1 MYNGGWVNTEVD
13 APEKNEEHFYTDQA
27 IKDVIGTFNCKLDK
41 IMYKLQNL
49 EEKMTQLK
57 FNADVN
63 NVDLEVDEKE
73 AEKARIK
80 KSNQLMGWFV
90 LLGESG
96 FPIDPYKDDI
106 TCIPA
111 NALIYQFK
119 DKEIKSIA
127 ATTAYTEI
135 HPIKAVMHDK
145 GMLFGSIDYWSDES
159 KWFNLDDIRNMFRE
173 NIKPATE
180 YVYMVPAEE
189 DNYPRYIETYEHC
202 IEDSMFVYNG
212 KEDMQ
217 GLKYITILN
226 TCISVTDDDRDTPVA
241 FVKIR
246 CRDDELFTGKW
257 IKFNDLVRMD

>member
-1 MYNGGWVNTEVD
+1 MKTDMYNGGWVNTEVET
-13 APEKNEEHFYTDQA
+13 PEKNEEHYYTDQA
-27 IKDVIGTFNCKLDK
+27 IKDVIGTFNGKLDK
-41 IMYKLQNL
+41 IL
-49 EEKMTQLK
+49 EEIRRIKVHTGSGEIDEI
-57 FNADVN
+57 ADERK
-63 NVDLEVDEKE
+63 L
-73 AEKARIK
+73 IK

-106 TCIPA
+106 TCIPP
-111 NALIYQFK
+111 NTTIYQFK
-119 DKEIKSIA
+119 DKELKM
-127 ATTAYTEI
+127 TGCNTKYTEI
-135 HPIKAVMHDK
+135 HSIKTVIQDE
-145 GMLFGSIDYWSDES
+145 GILWGSPEYWSEDAS
-159 KWFNLDDIRNMFRE
+159 WFNLNDIRNMFRE
-173 NIKPATE
+173 NIKPITE
-180 YVYMVPAEE
+180 HVYMVPAEE

-226 TCISVTDDDRDTPVA
+226 TCISVTDDDHDTPVA

-246 CRDDELFTGKW
+246 CRDDEDFTGTW